1 MFLSSRVKE
10 VNEAITLKLNDKANQ
25 LIESG
30 HHVFNLTTGQLPYKP
45 LPDFSEKIANQVN
58 FLKSFQYS
66 PVQGFKELRQKVM
79 NHLGDTRG
87 ISFTGGE
94 IEFDCVVS
102 NGGKHSIY
110 NILGALV
117 DPGDE
122 VVIISPYWISYPEM
136 IKFWGGV
143 PIVVKTKSYNTF
155 IPDLEDIRKV
165 VTPRTKMIIIN
176 SPNNPSGIHYPDRWM
191 EDFAKLLEEFPDL
204 AILSDEIYY
213 ELFYFD
219 PKPTYFY
226 QKNPKL
232 LERTIIVDGISKTF
246 ASTGLRIGYC
256 VGPKNVMNAVTR
268 IQAQTTSG
276 PSSLIQRA
284 LIDMDDSKVTEFL
297 LPIKNHL
304 RRNSE
309 IVREYFKTE
318 ELGNCWYQTV
328 SAFYFTINL
337 TLTPCFARYNTEPGT
352 DYSTKICQDLLDET
366 SVAIIPASDF
376 GIPNAA
382 RISLVLEESPFTE
395 AMNRLTTFLARK

>member
-30 HHVFNLTTGQLPYKP
+30 HHVYNLTAGQLPYKP
-45 LPDFSEKIANQVN
+45 LPDFSDKLANQVN

-66 PVQGFKELRQKVM
+66 PVPGFKELRHKVM
-79 NHLGDTRG
+79 AKLSATRG
-87 ISFTGGE
+87 ISFNGLNT
-94 IEFDCVVS
+94 EFDCVIS

-165 VTPRTKMIIIN
+165 LTPRTKMIIIN
-176 SPNNPSGIHYPDRWM
+176 SPNNPSGIHYPERWM
-191 EDFAKLLEEFPDL
+191 EEFASFLEEYPDL

-213 ELFYFD
+213 ELYYYD
-219 PKPTYFY
+219 PKPSYFY
-226 QKNPKL
+226 QKNLKL

-276 PSSLIQRA
+276 PSSLVQRA
-284 LIDMDDSKVTEFL
+284 LIDLDDSKIFEFL
-297 LPIKNHL
+297 VPIKNHL
-304 RRNSE
+304 RKNAE
-309 IVREYFKTE
+309 IIREYFKTE

-328 SAFYFTINL
+328 SAFYFTIDF
-337 TLTPCFARYNTEPGT
+337 TLTPCFARYNQASGE
-352 DYSTKICQDLLDET
+352 DYSTKICQDILAET

-376 GIPNAA
+376 GVANAA
-382 RISLVLEESPFTE
+382 RISLVLEEVPFTE
-395 AMNRLTTFLARK
+395 AMRRLSAFLSRK